1 MSHILIVKRMDLA
14 LYKINILL
22 LLLLLILW
30 VRRWLISPMLA
41 CSTLP
46 HSGHGY
52 VGPAEALVVVSHT
65 IEHVKATAGSLF
77 KCPFPA
83 LANRVG
89 ANRR

>member
-1 MSHILIVKRMDLA
+1 M
-14 LYKINILL
+14 
-22 LLLLLILW
+22 
-30 VRRWLISPMLA
+30 RRWEISPIPA

-46 HSGHGY
+46 QSGHGY
-52 VGPAEALVVVSHT
+52 AGPTEALVVVSHT
-65 IEHVKATAGSLF
+65 TEQVNASAVSLF